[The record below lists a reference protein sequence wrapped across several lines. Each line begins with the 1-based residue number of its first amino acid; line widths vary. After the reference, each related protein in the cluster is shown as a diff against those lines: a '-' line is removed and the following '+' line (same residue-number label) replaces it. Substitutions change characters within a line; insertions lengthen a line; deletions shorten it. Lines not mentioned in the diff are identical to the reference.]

1 MSLIPEL
8 EREVEAAVRRRI
20 AAAAE
25 VPVRRR
31 RRGRARA
38 SRRLILVVVGALL
51 LAATVALAAG
61 GVIQIGPPLEDAHP
75 IPQRPDVGLGTAE
88 PGTTKLLA
96 VRAPDPAGGPPWGLR
111 MTSTTRGLGCLQLG
125 RVVQGRLGVLG
136 QDRVAGDDGRFHPL
150 ATRTSAVDSCAQL
163 DAGRR
168 LFVTT
173 TIGAIP
179 AAGTT
184 HGACMPPGTTTG
196 VPASMLCPEAD
207 MRSVYFGTLG
217 PQARSV
223 TYLGDDGRE
232 HTVAAAGPYGAYLIV
247 LHRDPSHRFSGMAGG
262 GTPNPANTTI
272 TSVRFAGGR
281 TCRVTDIGFAGGP
294 EACPLPGYRPRP
306 APHLTTADVASPVRA
321 RVERRGGRRL
331 LVVRFRARVAV
342 TDASSS
348 YEVTRHRAGAAT
360 WGSGMTQRDIAR
372 GSVVAYS
379 FVGAPHGATYHGT
392 VTYRPKAGLVGLPP
406 PGPAPV
412 VGRWTLRV
420 P

>member
-8 EREVEAAVRRRI
+8 EREIEAAVARRI
-20 AAAAE
+20 AAAVE
-25 VPVRRR
+25 VPRRR
-31 RRGRARA
+31 RRGRAT
-38 SRRLILVVVGALL
+38 RRVVLLVAGTLL

-61 GVIQIGPPLEDAHP
+61 GVIQIGPPLKDSHP
-75 IPQRPDVGLGTAE
+75 LPQRPDVGLGTVE
-88 PGTTKLLA
+88 PGTAKLLA

-125 RVVQGRLGVLG
+125 RVVQARLGVLG

-150 ATRTSAVDSCAQL
+150 ATRTSAVDGCAQL

-168 LFVTT
+168 LFVTSV
-173 TIGAIP
+173 IGAIP

-184 HGACMPPGTTTG
+184 DGACMPPVTTTG
-196 VPASMLCPEAD
+196 VPASLLCPEAD

-223 TYLGDDGRE
+223 TYVGDDGRE
-232 HTVAAAGPYGAYLIV
+232 HTVATAAPYGAYLIV
-247 LHRDPSHRFSGMAGG
+247 LHRDPAHRFSGMAGG
-262 GTPNPANTTI
+262 GAPNPANTTI

-281 TCRVTDIGFAGGP
+281 TCRVTDIGFVGGP
-294 EACPLPGYRPRP
+294 QACPLPGYRPRP

-342 TDASSS
+342 TDAGSA
-348 YEVTRHRAGAAT
+348 YAITRHRAGADG
-360 WGSGMTQRDIAR
+360 WGSGATQRDIAR

-379 FVGAPHGATYHGT
+379 FVGAPHHATYHGT
-392 VTYRPKAGLVGLPP
+392 VTYQPTAGLPGLPGG
-406 PGPAPV
+406 GPALT
-412 VGRWTLRV
+412 VGHWTLRIK
-420 P
+420 